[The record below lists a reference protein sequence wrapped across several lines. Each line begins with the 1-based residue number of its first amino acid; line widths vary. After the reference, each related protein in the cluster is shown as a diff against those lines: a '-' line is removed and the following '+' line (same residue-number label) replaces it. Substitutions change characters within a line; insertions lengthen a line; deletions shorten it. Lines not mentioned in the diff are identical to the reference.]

1 MSQQL
6 IGVDVGGTK
15 IAVASLSDAGLE
27 SPRIMPTAAA
37 GGQALIDEIVQAVES
52 VRSPD
57 TAAVGVGV
65 PSVVEFATGRVK
77 SSVNVKLADV
87 PLRTVL
93 QERLGLP
100 VFVDNDANCAALAE
114 AHEDGRMVSHDLVMF
129 TVGTGVGGGL
139 VLGGRIYRGAT
150 GAAGEVGHTLIGLDL
165 ERGAPPAGSFPQPGS
180 LEALASG
187 RALDALGAG
196 LAREPRG
203 AEVVA
208 AAQAGD
214 EDARAVIRLLGERLG
229 IGIANA
235 INVFDPELV
244 VIGGGVASA
253 GDLLLEPARRDRPAF
268 RAPGSGGEDGD
279 PTRSPWAG
287 RGRPR
292 RGAAGRA
299 RARLGAADVHRRALT
314 RRLVASSR
322 QRSDRAAP
330 RRIRLRGTRL
340 PGARSKRQASTSS
353 SAAPLFTKLRRL
365 SWSSWQAGHPS
376 RCARIPGIA
385 SSASELASSSST

>member
-1 MSQQL
+1 MSREF

-27 SPRIMPTAAA
+27 SPSIMPTAPPD
-37 GGQALIDEIVQAVES
+37 GQALIDEIVQAVES

-114 AHEDGRMVSHDLVMF
+114 AHENGRIVSHDLVMF

-139 VLGGRIYRGAT
+139 VLGGRIYRGTT

-165 ERGAPPAGSFPQPGS
+165 DRGAPPAGSFPQAGS

-196 LAREPRG
+196 LAREPR
-203 AEVVA
+203 AADIVA
-208 AAQAGD
+208 AAQSGD
-214 EDARAVIRLLGERLG
+214 EDARAVIRLIGERLG
-229 IGIANA
+229 VGIANA

-244 VIGGGVASA
+244 VIGGGVARA
-253 GDLLLEPARRDRPAF
+253 GDLLLGPARRTARRF
-268 RAPGSGGEDGD
+268 VLPGVGERTEIQLARHGPD
-279 PTRSPWAG
+279 AG
-287 RGRPR
+287 V
-292 RGAAGRA
+292 
-299 RARLGAADVHRRALT
+299 LGAAL
-314 RRLVASSR
+314 
-322 QRSDRAAP
+322 
-330 RRIRLRGTRL
+330 
-340 PGARSKRQASTSS
+340 
-353 SAAPLFTKLRRL
+353 
-365 SWSSWQAGHPS
+365 
-376 RCARIPGIA
+376 
-385 SSASELASSSST
+385 LASHELG

>member
-1 MSQQL
+1 MSRQL
-6 IGVDVGGTK
+6 VGVDVGGTK
-15 IAVASLSDAGLE
+15 IAVASFSDAVLE

-87 PLRTVL
+87 PLRMVL

-139 VLGGRIYRGAT
+139 VLGGRVYRGAT
-150 GAAGEVGHTLIGLDL
+150 GAAGEIGHTLIGLDL
-165 ERGAPPAGSFPQPGS
+165 ERGAPPAGVFPQAGS

-187 RALDALGAG
+187 RTLDALGAG
-196 LAREPRG
+196 LARVLRG

-208 AAQAGD
+208 AAQQGD
-214 EDARAVIRLLGERLG
+214 EDARAAIMLLGERLG

-235 INVFDPELV
+235 INVFDPGLV
-244 VIGGGVASA
+244 VIGGGVVAA
-253 GDLLLEPARRDRPAF
+253 GELLLEPARETARRF
-268 RAPGSGGEDGD
+268 VLPGVGERTEIRLASHGPD
-279 PTRSPWAG
+279 AG
-287 RGRPR
+287 V
-292 RGAAGRA
+292 
-299 RARLGAADVHRRALT
+299 LGAALLAGHELGLVAPDADRPALT
-314 RRLVASSR
+314 RRLVS
-322 QRSDRAAP
+322 QR
-330 RRIRLRGTRL
+330 
-340 PGARSKRQASTSS
+340 
-353 SAAPLFTKLRRL
+353 
-365 SWSSWQAGHPS
+365 AG
-376 RCARIPGIA
+376 
-385 SSASELASSSST
+385 